1 MRRTTSA
8 EGSAGAGARR
18 AAFASDFPDRAF
30 RFVAMTTSLASPA
43 PRAAHPALLGAR
55 RAWRIAGAQ

>member
-1 MRRTTSA
+1 M
-8 EGSAGAGARR
+8 AGARR
-18 AAFASDFPDRAF
+18 PAFASDFADRAF
-30 RFVAMTTSLASPA
+30 RFAAMTASLASPA